1 MKTSHLQ
8 QFSVAMLSLMLISGS
23 ILAQVTTDWKYKI
36 AITID
41 STFIDD
47 DLVNWTL
54 VFDQSFSPVLTQV
67 NGPLDADGTAASLLN
82 GADIRFST
90 DAAGSNELAF
100 DIRSWT
106 TNNDP
111 ALGECEVAVK
121 IPLVDDAAPTTIYM
135 WWGNA
140 SASPYAVG
148 DPFGQYNAYDAATR
162 AVWID
167 GGKTERTSHQSNGT
181 EFGGIVGGNVPGKV
195 GSATSFNGTTQ
206 YFEVPNSG
214 NFDFPNGQ
222 RITYFA
228 VVKTPGGTGAT
239 NALIDTRKENDNGK
253 GLGFTINSAGRCGFY
268 IRDELNNITNW
279 GATISINDNAWHT
292 IGGTYEDNEEG
303 RTFIDG
309 VQNNLQ
315 VIAEITSKFSDAT
328 CTIGN
333 KNLNGSV
340 WSNFVGTLDEFRISQ
355 ARRSEAWF
363 KARSP

>member
-140 SASPYAVG
+140 TASPYAPG
-148 DPFGQYNAYDAATR
+148 DPFGQYNAYDVLTR
-162 AVWID
+162 AVWTD
-167 GGKTERTSHQSNGT
+167 GGKTERTSYQSNGT

-195 GSATSFNGTTQ
+195 GTATSFNGTTQ

-214 NFDFPNGQ
+214 NLDFPNGQ
-222 RITYFA
+222 RITFFA
-228 VVKTPGGTGAT
+228 AVKTPGGTGAT
-239 NALIDTRKENDNGK
+239 NVLIDTRKQSDGGK
-253 GLGFTINSAGRCGFY
+253 GFGFTISSSGRHSVY
-268 IRDELNNITNW
+268 IRDESNSITNW
-279 GATISINDNAWHT
+279 GSNISIDNSNWHT
-292 IGGTYEDNEEG
+292 IGCTYEDNEEG
-303 RTFIDG
+303 RTFLDG

-315 VIAEITSKFSDAT
+315 VINEISDKLSDAT

-333 KNLNGSV
+333 KNLGVSV
-340 WSNFVGTLDEFRISQ
+340 WSYFMWNTGRI
-355 ARRSEAWF
+355 
-363 KARSP
+363 